1 MLAVARKQLRSIA
14 MLAVAAALVVG
25 GVAAAQSNSNGGS
38 GGAKPG
44 QSDGPPP
51 GPPAMGIAMP
61 GLTNG
66 VLHVQNKEGD
76 EETIRI
82 DQGKVKNVGSDSLA
96 LTENDG
102 SEVTVKVDDDTQI
115 LGKPGQET
123 SLGDLEIGQQVSAS
137 GPEDGAAKAIMV
149 MPKKGEMVG
158 SFHGGPMPPPGAPGV
173 EYGVQSSTQRGPSTQ
188 SSGSGE

>member
-1 MLAVARKQLRSIA
+1 MLAIARKQLRSIA

-38 GGAKPG
+38 GDGKPG
-44 QSDGPPP
+44 RIGGPPP
-51 GPPAMGIAMP
+51 GPPTMGIAMP

-82 DQGKVKNVGSDSLA
+82 DQGKIKSVDSDSITI
-96 LTENDG
+96 TENDE
-102 SEVTVKVDDDTQI
+102 SEVTVKVDGDTQI
-115 LGKPGQET
+115 LGKPGAET
-123 SLGDLEIGQQVSAS
+123 SLDDLEAGQQVSTSA
-137 GPEDGAAKAIMV
+137 PDGEAATAVMV
-149 MPKKGEMVG
+149 MPKKGDIVG
-158 SFHGGPMPPPGAPGV
+158 NFRGGPMPPPGAPGV
-173 EYGVQSSTQRGPSTQ
+173 EYGTQSSIPRGPSTQ

>member
-1 MLAVARKQLRSIA
+1 
-14 MLAVAAALVVG
+14 
-25 GVAAAQSNSNGGS
+25 
-38 GGAKPG
+38 
-44 QSDGPPP
+44 
-51 GPPAMGIAMP
+51 MGIAMP

-82 DQGKVKNVGSDSLA
+82 DQGKVKGVDSDSIV

-115 LGKPGQET
+115 LGKPGEET
-123 SLGDLEIGQQVSAS
+123 SLDDLEVGQLVSVS
-137 GPEDGAAKAIMV
+137 GPDGGAAKAIMT

-158 SFHGGPMPPPGAPGV
+158 GFHGEPMPPPGAPGI
-173 EYGVQSSTQRGPSTQ
+173 EYGVQGSTQRGPSLQ
-188 SSGSGE
+188 SSGSSN